1 MPLVG
6 EEKDLFVVDLHY
18 IVPLEEIEPY
28 IDPHLAFLDE
38 HYASGCF
45 IASGAKVP
53 RTGGV
58 IIATAHS
65 RSALERLLE
74 ADPFKKEKL
83 AQYTITEF
91 RPGRVAPQLKE

>member
-1 MPLVG
+1 MPLVRD
-6 EEKDLFVVDLHY
+6 EQNLFVVDLHY
-18 IVPLEEIEPY
+18 IVPLEEIEPH
-28 IDPHLAFLDE
+28 IEPHLEFLDR

-58 IIATAHS
+58 IIATAQS

-74 ADPFKKEKL
+74 DDPFKKERL
-83 AQYTITEF
+83 AEYTITEF
-91 RPGRVAPQLKE
+91 RPGRVAPQLRA

>member
-1 MPLVG
+1 MALIP
-6 EEKDLFVVDLHY
+6 DDQNLFVVDLHY
-18 IVPLEEIEPY
+18 VVPLEEIEPH
-28 IDPHLAFLDE
+28 IEPHLAFLDE
-38 HYASGCF
+38 QYASGRF

-58 IIATAHS
+58 IIATAES
-65 RSALERLLE
+65 WSALERLLE

-91 RPGRVAPQLKE
+91 RPGRVAPQLKD

>member
-1 MPLVG
+1 MALIR
-6 EEKDLFVVDLHY
+6 EDQNLFVVDLHY
-18 IVPLEEIEPY
+18 IVPLEEIEPH
-28 IDPHLAFLDE
+28 IEPHLAFLDE
-38 HYASGCF
+38 HYAAGCF

-58 IIATAHS
+58 IIATAES
-65 RSALERLLE
+65 RSQLERLLE

-83 AQYTITEF
+83 AEYSITEF